1 MKRITAIFL
10 AIFLLL
16 SLTACMSNKQTGAL
30 KEITFEVTHADGSV
44 KEFSIQTDAE
54 TLAEALTKEGLIV
67 ESAGSAGLYD
77 VIDGEK
83 ADWNDGEAWW
93 CISKD
98 GTPLSVGMK
107 QTPLADGDHFEAVF
121 TRGYDQ

>member
-1 MKRITAIFL
+1 M
-10 AIFLLL
+10 
-16 SLTACMSNKQTGAL
+16 
-30 KEITFEVTHADGSV
+30 
-44 KEFSIQTDAE
+44 
-54 TLAEALTKEGLIV
+54 